1 MISFSPTDEQTQMVE
16 MMREFAQRELTPQA
30 RACDEDKSIPESL
43 YAHAWELG
51 IINGV
56 IPEEFGGAGMD
67 RSPVTNA
74 LIYEALGEGCASLA
88 SALLA
93 STGFVNAILDFGND
107 AQKQGLLPGFCESEP
122 KYASIAL
129 HDDDF
134 QFDPYLLKTTATKTG
149 NGWVLSGSKRFVS
162 HADKASHFLVIA
174 REGDNPGFSGIR
186 AFVLPKDQAGLEIET
201 ENDNT
206 LGLQAIPQSRLVLN
220 ECAVDDS
227 ALLGEGTDA
236 STSLGADL
244 INGIRIGN
252 AALCVGL
259 SKAVTEFAIPYA
271 KEREAFGEPIAK
283 KQAIAFMLADMF
295 TEVES
300 MRWLVWKAASLLEQ
314 KRGGARFDPME
325 VTKATTLAQDYVRK
339 KTIKVADDGLQVF
352 GGHGFIRDL
361 PLELWY
367 RNARALTVVEGL
379 VAA

>member
-16 MMREFAQRELTPQA
+16 MMREFAQRELSPQA
-30 RACDEDKSIPESL
+30 RACDEDKSIPETL

-56 IPEEFGGAGMD
+56 IPEEFGGAGME
-67 RSPVTNA
+67 RSPLTSA

-93 STGFVNAILDFGND
+93 STGFVNAVLDFGND
-107 AQKQGLLPGFCESEP
+107 RQKQDLLPVFCGSEP
-122 KYASIAL
+122 QYASVAL
-129 HDDDF
+129 HDEDF
-134 QFDPYLLKTTATKTG
+134 RFDPYLLKTTAEKSG
-149 NGWVLSGSKRFVS
+149 DGWILNGRKRFVT
-162 HADKASHFLVIA
+162 HGDKAAHFLVIA
-174 REGDNPGFSGIR
+174 REGDEPGFNGIR
-186 AFVLPKDQAGLEIET
+186 AFILPSDQPGLKIKS
-201 ENDNT
+201 ENDST
-206 LGLQAIPQSRLVLN
+206 LGLQAISQSRLELN
-220 ECAVDDS
+220 ECRVES
-227 ALLGEGTDA
+227 TALLGEGTA
-236 STSLGADL
+236 SAHSLGADL
-244 INGIRIGN
+244 INSIRIGN

-259 SKAVTEFAIPYA
+259 SKAVTAFSIPYA

-314 KRGGARFDPME
+314 KRGGEKIDPVE
-325 VTKATTLAQDYVRK
+325 VTKATALAQDYVRK
-339 KTIKVADDGLQVF
+339 KTLKVADDGLQVF